1 MDMSSETYEESAFSF
16 DLDVPTILQYCMI
29 HVLGEVANQEK

>member
-1 MDMSSETYEESAFSF
+1 MDMSSETYEESAFGF
-16 DLDVPTILQYCMI
+16 DLDVPTILHYCMI